1 MPIVA
6 GECRHRG
13 REEEGLRQCVA
24 CLEHEFENVRIK
36 VVPTDGQGPALWLK
50 PSEVYL
56 TGFKTQ

>member
-13 REEEGLRQCVA
+13 REDGEELHQCVT
-24 CLEHEFENVRIK
+24 CLESERGNFNDVRIK
-36 VVPTDGQGPALWLK
+36 VVPSDGQGPALWLK

-56 TGFKTQ
+56 TQ